1 MTMRKAIKLG
11 LLAAAVALVG
21 CSKPVLHIDEPSE
34 RHQDIAD
41 EVLESTAVGPSR
53 NIDGADLTSTVSRV
67 LPPIR
72 RASHEVCREL
82 SLPAKNCQG
91 VLDAEVTVDPGEADP
106 NAFAD
111 MQGNVHMN
119 GGIVSISGSDDEV
132 AAVLAHEFAHVMYGH
147 VEMKMSN
154 ALVGMAIAGGIALAI
169 TSDSGAYDQQATED
183 FMQVGYDFGSH
194 AYSPEME
201 IEADRTAIYILKRA
215 GYRPGAMRDTI
226 VRLSRM
232 ELAYRRGLVSQ
243 QVGFLQ
249 THPSSDRRIA
259 HILSAIDDA
268 EAGHPLVVAEL

>member
-1 MTMRKAIKLG
+1 MKSVIKLG
-11 LLAAAVALVG
+11 LLAAAIALAG

-41 EVLESTAVGPSR
+41 EVLDSSALGPSR
-53 NIDGADLTSTVSRV
+53 NIGGADLTSTVSRV

-72 RASHEVCREL
+72 RASHEVCWEL
-82 SLPAKNCQG
+82 SLPAENCRA
-91 VLDAEVTVDPGEADP
+91 VLDAQVTVNPGEADP

-111 MQGNVHMN
+111 MHGNVHMH
-119 GGIVSISGSDDEV
+119 GGIISISGSDDEV
-132 AAVLAHEFAHVMYGH
+132 AAVLAHEFSHVMYGH
-147 VEMKMSN
+147 VERKMSN
-154 ALVGMAIAGGIALAI
+154 ALVGMAIAGGLALAI
-169 TSDSGAYDQQATED
+169 TSDSGAYDQRTTED
-183 FMQVGYDFGSH
+183 FMQVGYDVGSH

-215 GYRPGAMRDTI
+215 GYRPGAMRDSI

-232 ELAYRRGLVSQ
+232 ELAHRRGLVPH

-249 THPSSDRRIA
+249 THPNSDRRVA

-268 EAGHPLVVAEL
+268 EAGVPLIVADN

>member
-1 MTMRKAIKLG
+1 MKSVIKLG
-11 LLAAAVALVG
+11 LLAAAVALAG

-34 RHQDIAD
+34 MHQEIAD
-41 EVLESTAVGPSR
+41 EVLESTALGPSR
-53 NIDGADLTSTVSRV
+53 NIGSANVTSTVGRV

-72 RASHEVCREL
+72 RASHEICWEL
-82 SLPAKNCQG
+82 SLPAGNCRA
-91 VLDAEVTVDPGEADP
+91 VLDAEVTVDPAEADP

-111 MQGNVHMN
+111 MHGNVHMH

-147 VEMKMSN
+147 VERKMSN
-154 ALVGMAIAGGIALAI
+154 ALVGMAVAGGLALAI
-169 TSDSGAYDQQATED
+169 TSDGGAHDQRTTED
-183 FMQVGYDFGSH
+183 FMQVGYDVGSH

-201 IEADRTAIYILKRA
+201 IEADRTAIYILERA

-232 ELAYRRGLVSQ
+232 EQAYRLGLIPH

-249 THPSSDRRIA
+249 THPSNDRRIA

-268 EAGHPLVVAEL
+268 EAGYPLVVAEY